1 MRQLVRTEIVMPRA
15 RPGTLHVQLDNHPR
29 TARSIEQDITTI
41 GRSES
46 CDIVIPQSSVSRL
59 HARIELQHDRYVLFD
74 AGSANGTFVNGA
86 RLEQSHQLST
96 NDTIWLGSPDVS
108 LSFSD
113 PDETAGV
120 VFASGAP
127 ALSIDEEA
135 RIVQVYGLP
144 VQLTTLEYE
153 LLDYLAGQAR
163 RVCTRE
169 ECFLAVWRQPYDHLT
184 CEHALNAC
192 IARLRRNLRAA
203 AQQVGQPTP
212 EITTIKRIGFRL
224 DSAVSFTAPAQ
235 RPAPLQARSV
245 GKSTTDE

>member
-1 MRQLVRTEIVMPRA
+1 MPRA
-15 RPGTLHVQLDNHPR
+15 RPGTLHYEPDNQPCF
-29 TARSIEQDITTI
+29 AWPLEQDVMTL

-46 CDIVIPQSSVSRL
+46 CDIVIPQPIVSRL

-74 AGSANGTFVNGA
+74 ANSANGTFINGERIA
-86 RLEQSHQLST
+86 QGRQLSSS
-96 NDTIWLGSPDVS
+96 DTIWLGSPDVS
-108 LSFSD
+108 LSFAD

-135 RIVQVYGLP
+135 RIVQVYGMP

-153 LLDYLAGQAR
+153 LLDYLACQAR

-169 ECFLAVWRQPYDHLT
+169 ECFLAVWHQPYDHLT

-224 DSAVSFTAPAQ
+224 DSAVSFTAPAHT
-235 RPAPLQARSV
+235 PVPLQARSV
-245 GKSTTDE
+245 GK